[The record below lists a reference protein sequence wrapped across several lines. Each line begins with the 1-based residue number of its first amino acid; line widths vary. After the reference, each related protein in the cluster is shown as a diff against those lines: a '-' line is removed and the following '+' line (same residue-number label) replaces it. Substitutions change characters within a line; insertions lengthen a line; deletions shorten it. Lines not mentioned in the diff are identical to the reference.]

1 MTASSLIVANNTV
14 WLGFSLLV
22 FLLFSYRLLKTEK
35 GSDVRM
41 LMRGVQLVAFGTCF
55 HRLWWTVWRFTKL
68 EQVENVSIF
77 LDTNALIAS
86 LISATLVVI
95 GYSLHMKTV
104 FEGLLGKRWWAI
116 AAGLALIIWTGAHIF
131 FVE

>member
-104 FEGLLGKRWWAI
+104 FEGL
-116 AAGLALIIWTGAHIF
+116 ALIIWTGAHIF